1 MALFHAK
8 FSCNLAISNLVFRWK
23 SCKGSVWKSVKK
35 CSSLSRV
42 AGTCDWILRVPRYL
56 QAARSCTCAKHVQK
70 LKRQASWSTTGQKV
84 QTCRLVTS
92 WLELMTQ
99 SSLESKPPASPVLKN
114 LTLRIPF
121 SFQYKYPLYPR
132 NVESFQREYWER
144 NPREKQDW
152 LIHNL
157 HIETLQIPLLS
168 SFTLIL
174 SIVTSLG
181 ALLPKPF
188 LTIPTYV
195 RRPFGAWE
203 AVRKGPISYWLMLW
217 FIAESGKLKKK

>member
-1 MALFHAK
+1 MFKIVQRSRDSWLDLAGGLRLQAVKYWTHAKHARSWSVMPAGALQDKKYKLAVQLPRGWNSQLSQAASPSRQPALF
-8 FSCNLAISNLVFRWK
+8 WK
-23 SCKGSVWKSVKK
+23 TWLFAFH
-35 CSSLSRV
+35 SL
-42 AGTCDWILRVPRYL
+42 
-56 QAARSCTCAKHVQK
+56 
-70 LKRQASWSTTGQKV
+70 
-84 QTCRLVTS
+84 
-92 WLELMTQ
+92 
-99 SSLESKPPASPVLKN
+99 
-114 LTLRIPF
+114 
-121 SFQYKYPLYPR
+121 QYKYPLYPW
-132 NVESFQREYWER
+132 NVESSQREYWKR